1 MFDGWGLAF
10 ENGAEWRFC
19 ALARWRFSLLRKK
32 VYCWDLVH

>member
-19 ALARWRFSLLRKK
+19 ALARWRFCLLRKK
-32 VYCWDLVH
+32 VYSWDLVH